1 MVLPYHSLICTLL
14 STKGQYN
21 YNTKHTRHGL
31 NDYTVSAGLA
41 QSVECLTTEREVGVQ
56 FLGAKPVLRVFK

>member
-1 MVLPYHSLICTLL
+1 MVLPYHSFAL
-14 STKGQYN
+14 SCLNYKGQYN
-21 YNTKHTRHGL
+21 YNTKHSL

-56 FLGAKPVLRVFK
+56 FLGPNQYSGSLNN